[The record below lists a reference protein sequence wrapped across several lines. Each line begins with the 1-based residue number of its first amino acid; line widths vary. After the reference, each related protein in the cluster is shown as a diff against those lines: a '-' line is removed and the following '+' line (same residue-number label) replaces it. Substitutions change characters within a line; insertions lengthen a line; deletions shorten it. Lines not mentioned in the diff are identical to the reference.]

1 MISRLLITTF
11 ILLSTSAPV
20 NAQAVNVKVI
30 ALFSDKALIQVD
42 GEQKIVNKGETF
54 KGVLLK
60 SASARGAVVEIDGKI
75 SRLDL
80 NQSIAGNFKKPDRTR
95 LKIYP
100 DSFGMYVVKGKI
112 NGQAT
117 RFLVDTGATFV
128 TLSGDKAARLK
139 IDLSNA
145 ARSTAQTAASIVNV
159 YQIRLNLVSI
169 GGIEVR
175 QRQVEAMVIPGDQP
189 FDVLLGNSFLRHTSM
204 EKAGVVLEIEK
215 RF

>member
-1 MISRLLITTF
+1 MSRLLITTLF
-11 ILLSTSAPV
+11 LFATIAPV
-20 NAQAVNVKVI
+20 NTQAANVKVI

-60 SASARGAVVEIDGKI
+60 SASGRGAVVEIDGKT
-75 SRLDL
+75 SKLNL

-95 LKIYP
+95 MKIYP
-100 DSFGMYVVKGKI
+100 DSLGMYVVKGKI
-112 NGQAT
+112 NGQTT

-128 TLSGDKAARLK
+128 TLSGNKAARLK

-159 YQIRLNLVSI
+159 YQIRLNSVSI
-169 GGIEVR
+169 GGIEV
-175 QRQVEAMVIPGDQP
+175 RQVEAMVIPGDRP
-189 FDVLLGNSFLRHTSM
+189 FEVLLGNSFLRHTRM
-204 EKAGVVLEIEK
+204 EKAGAVLEIEK

>member
-1 MISRLLITTF
+1 MFSRLLTIT
-11 ILLSTSAPV
+11 LLMLLVAVPV
-20 NAQAVNVKVI
+20 GSQAANVKVI
-30 ALFSDKALIQVD
+30 ALFTDKALLQVD
-42 GEQKIVNKGETF
+42 GEQKIVSKGEVY

-60 SASARGAVVEIDGKI
+60 SASGRGAVVEIDGKT
-75 SRLDL
+75 SKLDL

-100 DSFGMYVVKGKI
+100 DSLGMYVVKGKI

-128 TLSGDKAARLK
+128 TLSGDKAAKLK

-145 ARSTAQTAASIVNV
+145 ARTSAQTAASIINV
-159 YQIRLNLVSI
+159 YQIRLNSVSI
-169 GGIEVR
+169 GGIEM
-175 QRQVEAMVIPGDQP
+175 RQVDAMVIPGNQP
-189 FDVLLGNSFLRHTSM
+189 SDVLLGNSFLRHTTM
-204 EKAGVVLEIEK
+204 KKAGSVLEIEK